1 MPGHMGSEKVTVLN
15 LRIVKV
21 DADNQVV
28 LVHGAIPGARHGS
41 VILRKAVK
49 R

>member
-1 MPGHMGSEKVTVLN
+1 MPGHLGNEKITVLN
-15 LRIVKV
+15 LRVVKV
-21 DADNQVV
+21 DAENQVV
-28 LVHGAIPGARHGS
+28 LVHGAIPGARNGS